1 MVEQETRTEA
11 QTEPAEPLKDEVVE
25 SSHEAMI
32 AGGRLAY
39 TVHTGTLV
47 LRNNEDN
54 SDRANIFFVAYIKDV
69 EDEAERVARPLVIAF
84 NGGPGSSSVWLHLGV
99 LGPRRVF
106 SGDVDQMAGPPY
118 ELVDNDHSLL
128 NEADLLFIDP
138 VSTGYSRA
146 APGVDASQFHGV
158 KGDAE
163 SVGDF
168 IHLFVSRFRR
178 WGSPKYLIG
187 ESYGS
192 TRAAALSGYLQDRHG
207 MYLNGIMLVSS
218 ILNFQTTSFTIGND
232 LAYILYLP
240 SYAATAW
247 YHRALDDEL
256 QAGSLE
262 SLLAEAEAFALG
274 DYASALLKGARL
286 EEAVAARVA
295 SQMARLTGLSTQ
307 YIRRND
313 LRITLFRFVKELLR
327 DQERTVGRLD
337 SRFQGIDRDSAG
349 ESFEYDPSYSAI
361 LGPYTATLN
370 DYLGREL
377 DYQRDLTYEILT
389 SLHQT
394 WNYSEYQN
402 QFVDV
407 AETLRASMTRNPK
420 LRLLVASA
428 YFDLATP
435 YFATEY
441 TLNHLRLD
449 ESLHANIQKYY
460 YHAGHMMYVH
470 EPSLAHLAEAL
481 RRFVAAPS

>member
-218 ILNFQTTSFTIGND
+218 ILNF
-232 LAYILYLP
+232 
-240 SYAATAW
+240 
-247 YHRALDDEL
+247 
-256 QAGSLE
+256 
-262 SLLAEAEAFALG
+262 
-274 DYASALLKGARL
+274 
-286 EEAVAARVA
+286 
-295 SQMARLTGLSTQ
+295 
-307 YIRRND
+307 
-313 LRITLFRFVKELLR
+313 
-327 DQERTVGRLD
+327 
-337 SRFQGIDRDSAG
+337 
-349 ESFEYDPSYSAI
+349 
-361 LGPYTATLN
+361 
-370 DYLGREL
+370 
-377 DYQRDLTYEILT
+377 
-389 SLHQT
+389 
-394 WNYSEYQN
+394 
-402 QFVDV
+402 
-407 AETLRASMTRNPK
+407 
-420 LRLLVASA
+420 
-428 YFDLATP
+428 
-435 YFATEY
+435 
-441 TLNHLRLD
+441 
-449 ESLHANIQKYY
+449 
-460 YHAGHMMYVH
+460 
-470 EPSLAHLAEAL
+470 
-481 RRFVAAPS
+481 